1 LGYHERTVQAGEA
14 NVIAT
19 AAQRQNRTLR
29 NLGLLL
35 AVVVVGILIGRYY
48 DRAQTWVMS
57 DLVGGGATPQTQPG
71 QSSPAAPDPDLAA
84 ARVLFE
90 ERRYEKARDQLAELI
105 RRTPENAEYR
115 LWRGRSEYE
124 LKNYAEAITDL
135 NEAARL
141 DQNLPDVYEHLA
153 ARTAQLVIVVT
164 WRRAFGAHGF

>member
-1 LGYHERTVQAGEA
+1 
-14 NVIAT
+14 
-19 AAQRQNRTLR
+19 
-29 NLGLLL
+29 LL

-153 ARTAQLVIVVT
+153 RAYGAIGDRRNMEESLRRGRILNNPGTA
-164 WRRAFGAHGF
+164 AGGGGK